1 MERRNPFCEIVD
13 LYNHYGL
20 PWWLSGKESACQCR
34 RHRIDPWVRRLPGG
48 GNGNPLHSC
57 LENPMNRRA
66 WQAIYSPL
74 GHKESDTTE
83 QLKKNNTMENSIK
96 DSQKF
101 KNRTKALEKIS
112 FHFNFK
118 EGQCQRMF

>member
-1 MERRNPFCEIVD
+1 MVKNLPASAGDTELIP
-13 LYNHYGL
+13 GL
-20 PWWLSGKESACQCR
+20 GR
-34 RHRIDPWVRRLPGG
+34 FPGG
-48 GNGNPLHSC
+48 GNGNPLHYSC

-74 GHKESDTTE
+74 GHKESNTTE

-101 KNRTKALEKIS
+101 KNRTKALENSVFIS
-112 FHFNFK
+112 ISKKANVK
-118 EGQCQRMF
+118 ECSNCCTTALINMLAR

>member
-1 MERRNPFCEIVD
+1 MGFPGGSVVKNLPASAGDTRLIP
-13 LYNHYGL
+13 GL
-20 PWWLSGKESACQCR
+20 GR
-34 RHRIDPWVRRLPGG
+34 FPGG
-48 GNGNPLHSC
+48 GNGNPLHYSC
-57 LENPMNRRA
+57 LENPMDKRA
-66 WQAIYSPL
+66 WQAICSPL

-83 QLKKNNTMENSIK
+83 RLKKNNTMENSTK
-96 DSQKF
+96 YSQKF